1 MIMTREEYQQSLKD
15 VRLQIT
21 TKLFS
26 EKERFYDWMRK
37 IWGVSIE
44 LEQEYN
50 LYYHILY
57 TTFLVEFLT
66 EGEKYILESIET
78 LKKVGNKPML
88 DWSCRVRDG
97 IQEIKNQYTDE
108 EFIYLEYR
116 RHNSCHIFT
125 KGYESIQDNGKIKKV
140 RQVCT
145 KQGGKKE
152 ILLDDFDMLSYDVLS
167 KYGGAAIGDKN
178 FDIAKHQLV
187 APVLNRLFNDLNN
200 MRLAELGLSNIEINL
215 QDDIPE

>member
-1 MIMTREEYQQSLKD
+1 MTREEYKQSLKNIE
-15 VRLQIT
+15 LQIT
-21 TKLFS
+21 TKLLS
-26 EKERFYDWMRK
+26 EQEQFYDWMRK
-37 IWGVSIE
+37 IWGVSNE

-50 LYYHILY
+50 LYYQILY
-57 TTFLVEFLT
+57 TTLLVEFIT
-66 EGEKYILESIET
+66 EGERYILHNIMT
-78 LKKVGNKPML
+78 LEKVDNKPLL

-97 IQEIKNQYTDE
+97 IQEIKSQYTDE

-145 KQGGKKE
+145 RQGDKKE
-152 ILLDDFDMLSYDVLS
+152 IRLEDFDMITYDVLT
-167 KYGGAAIGDKN
+167 KYGGAAVGDKN
-178 FDIAKHQLV
+178 FDIIKHQLV

-200 MRLAELGLSNIEINL
+200 MRLAELGL
-215 QDDIPE
+215 